1 MRKNIFVAW
10 FVIGLVCVI
19 LPLSGCTRQKD
30 AQNTKDAQDAQVDHA
45 SAGAT
50 DTGNKGVAMSGV
62 AGRPSIG
69 DMGLFYI
76 NGVGMLEFT
85 DAGTR
90 QSSLVC
96 DRANCPHDSY
106 DQNEE
111 TECKA
116 DAHGYESVIQQGQ
129 SLYLLGKDT
138 EKDFGNYRIYRQDLN
153 GDNRE
158 QITELK
164 DSIDLFISEC
174 WANEKYLVIKC
185 QKILDNVKGK
195 WKQSSVM
202 RWGLL
207 VYEWETKKSSRYILK
222 ETDLTNVSCVSA
234 IEGMTF
240 EKDGFSVCLLCQDS
254 KYNAKEAAKLSD
266 AKREA
271 YDIEHGS
278 LHYLAFKWN
287 DPETYDVDYPVT
299 QGGCRSALYRWNKLF
314 YLDAAGDAFLA
325 DFSGDV
331 LPQPQEIVLKDAT
344 DGRQEQDSKI
354 RLYAVDPEGRL
365 YYGVSGKNKLGY
377 YYFDPE
383 SQKSS
388 YLCDSSEY
396 IIDGASAK
404 MIVFANGMN
413 FLPLAFDDFRE
424 TGLEK
429 LGGAKKEAQ

>member
-1 MRKNIFVAW
+1 MKKNIFVPL
-10 FVIGLVCVI
+10 FVICLACVI
-19 LPLSGCTRQKD
+19 LPFSGCTRQRNVPKD
-30 AQNTKDAQDAQVDHA
+30 SVDHG
-45 SAGAT
+45 S
-50 DTGNKGVAMSGV
+50 DGVADMGDNEVTMSGV
-62 AGRPSIG
+62 AGRPCVG

-76 NGVGMLEFT
+76 NGEGMLEFT

-90 QSSLVC
+90 QSSVVC
-96 DRANCPHDSY
+96 DRANCPHESY
-106 DQNEE
+106 HRNEE

-116 DAHGYESVIQQGQ
+116 DVHEYDSVIQQGQ

-158 QITELK
+158 QITEIK

-174 WANEKYLVIKC
+174 WANEKYLVMKC
-185 QKILDNVKGK
+185 QKILDHVNGK
-195 WKQSSVM
+195 WKGSSVV

-207 VYEWETKKSSRYILK
+207 VYEWETGKSSRCILT
-222 ETDLTNVSCVSA
+222 ETTLNNVSRVSA

-240 EKDGFSVCLLCQDS
+240 EEEGFSVCLVCQDS
-254 KYNAKEAAKLSD
+254 KYDAKEAAKLSD
-266 AKREA
+266 NKREA
-271 YDIEHGS
+271 YEIEHGS
-278 LHYLAFKWN
+278 LHYVAFQWN
-287 DPETYDVDYPVT
+287 DLETYDTDYIVT
-299 QGGCRSALYRWNKLF
+299 EGGCRSALYRWNKLF

-325 DFSGDV
+325 DFSGQEDV
-331 LPQPQEIVLKDAT
+331 LPQPQGILLKDAG
-344 DGRQEQDSKI
+344 DGRQDSEF
-354 RLYAVDPEGRL
+354 RLYAVDSEGRL
-365 YYGVSGKNKLGY
+365 YYGVSEGNKLGY

-404 MIVFANGMN
+404 IIVFANGMS

-429 LGGAKKEAQ
+429 LGGDKKEGQK